1 MKSFSKKSIETLKH
15 YVYAL
20 VDPET
25 NEIFY
30 VGRGKGNRGLQHLK
44 ITSDDESEKK
54 KTIAGIRARGQ
65 EPRLD
70 IIRYGLD
77 SKSVIEV
84 EAAIID
90 SLGLGNITN
99 EIRGF
104 DTSRGRAN
112 SKDLNTQLGGR
123 PLNVKDIKDNVI
135 LFFCHKSLALGNNH
149 YDSTRQFW
157 PLSEN
162 RINKVKPNGELYYE
176 YAFTMKGNTVMN
188 IFKILQWFP
197 AGTTI
202 SSREY
207 KIYNKESGKWEF
219 IGAGKDSNEYKN
231 FKNTKKRWE
240 FIGSKPP
247 ESVLKKYKN
256 RLLIEDSKPLKAQQN
271 GFRYL
276 N

>member
-20 VDPET
+20 VDPES
-25 NEIFY
+25 NQIFY
-30 VGRGKGNRGLQHLK
+30 IGRGKGNRGLQHLK
-44 ITSDDESEKK
+44 ESNSDESEKK

-65 EPRLD
+65 EPRVD

-104 DTSRGRAN
+104 DTSRGRAD
-112 SKDLNTQLGGR
+112 SKDLNTQLGGK
-123 PLNVKDIKDNVI
+123 PLDISEIKYNVI
-135 LFFCHKSLALGNNH
+135 LFFCHKSLDLGH
-149 YDSTRQFW
+149 IYYDSTRQFW
-157 PLSEN
+157 PLSETQVM
-162 RINKVKPNGELYYE
+162 KVKPNGDLHYE
-176 YAFTMKGNTVMN
+176 YAFTMKGNTVLDV
-188 IFKILQWFP
+188 FKILKWFP

-202 SSREY
+202 STREF
-207 KIYNKESGKWEF
+207 KTFNSKTGEWEF
-219 IGAGKDSNEYKN
+219 IGAKEGSLEYKN
-231 FKNTKKRWE
+231 FNNKKKRWE
-240 FIGSKPP
+240 FIGSKPS
-247 ESVLKKYKN
+247 ESVMKKYKN
-256 RLLIEDSKPLKAQQN
+256 RLLIEGGKSLKAQQN
-271 GFRYL
+271 GFRYI